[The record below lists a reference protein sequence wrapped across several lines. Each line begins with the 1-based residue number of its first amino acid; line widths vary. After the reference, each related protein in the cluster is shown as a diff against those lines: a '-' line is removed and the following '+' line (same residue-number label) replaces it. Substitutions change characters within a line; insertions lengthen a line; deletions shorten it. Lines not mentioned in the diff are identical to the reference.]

1 MLQPI
6 IEAMTTNLPST
17 LRDPAEAPFAAL
29 EIAMKPDWVDHNGHL
44 NMGYFMVA
52 FDLATDEFLPHCGL
66 GDHGRKTYGIT
77 TMTLEGHI
85 TYEREMLAGAGMRF
99 TTQLLGFDAKR
110 LHYMHFLHHAGQGYL
125 ASTNELITIAVDM
138 KSRKSAAMPDVVLQ
152 RLEKIWEAHKRLPR
166 PKQQGRIIGIKS
178 GKPD

>member
-6 IEAMTTNLPST
+6 IEAMTAHLPST
-17 LRDPAEAPFAAL
+17 LRDPTEAPFAAL

-66 GDHGRKTYGIT
+66 GDYGRKTYGIT

-85 TYEREMLAGAGMRF
+85 TYEREMLAGARMRF

-110 LHYMHFLHHAGQGYL
+110 LHYMHFLRHAEQGYL

-138 KSRKSAAMPDVVLQ
+138 KTRRSSPMPDVVLA
-152 RLEKIWEAHKRLPR
+152 RLEKIWEAHRRLTR
-166 PKQQGRIIGIKS
+166 PKQQGRVIGIRS
-178 GKPD
+178 GKPV